1 MIDLKIQDVMRCRNV
16 ARWHIVDCIKGQSL
30 AEHNFNVAVIG
41 AAIAI
46 KKGVDPK
53 PVMVAAL
60 LHDLSEVLTGDIPPT
75 TKKLSGYKD
84 PTDGEL
90 SVLGHLVV
98 NLDPQVHRILK
109 LADLVDAV
117 AHLELYGHGI
127 HALRVHENLSRKLND
142 QDAVD
147 VLDAIID
154 GEPTMLVDET

>member
-1 MIDLKIQDVMRCRNV
+1 MMNLRIQDVMRCKNV

-30 AEHNFNVAVIG
+30 AEHNFNVAMIG

-60 LHDLSEVLTGDIPPT
+60 LHDLSEVLTGDLPPT
-75 TKKLSGYKD
+75 TKKVFGYRD
-84 PTDGEL
+84 PTV

-98 NLDPQVHRILK
+98 DLDPQVQHILK
-109 LADLVDAV
+109 LADLVDAI
-117 AHLELYGHGI
+117 AHLELYGHGR
-127 HALRVHENLSRKLND
+127 HALRVHENLNRKIDD

-147 VLDAIID
+147 VLNHGCHGKDSLF
-154 GEPTMLVDET
+154 GVD

>member
-1 MIDLKIQDVMRCRNV
+1 MMNLKIQDVMRCKNV
-16 ARWHIVDCIKGQSL
+16 TRWHIVDCIKGQSL
-30 AEHNFNVAVIG
+30 AEHSFNVAMIG

-53 PVMVAAL
+53 PVMIAAL
-60 LHDLSEVLTGDIPPT
+60 LHDLSEVLTGDLPPT

-84 PTDGEL
+84 PTV

-98 NLDPQVHRILK
+98 DLDPQVQHILK

-117 AHLELYGHGI
+117 AHLELYGHGR
-127 HALRVHENLSRKLND
+127 HALRVHESLNRQLDD

-147 VLDAIID
+147 VLDAIMD
-154 GEPTMLVDET
+154 GEPTMLVDEA